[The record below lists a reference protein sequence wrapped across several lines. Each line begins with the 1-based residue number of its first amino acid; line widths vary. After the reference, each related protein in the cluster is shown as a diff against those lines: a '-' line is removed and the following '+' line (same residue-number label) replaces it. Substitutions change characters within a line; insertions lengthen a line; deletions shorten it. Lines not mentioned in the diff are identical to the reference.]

1 MVSAIGRTNSEGML
15 RIICPFCG
23 ERDYTEFRY
32 GGDATKKRPAHTEAK
47 STVWHDYVFLFDNP
61 KGMHQEFWQHV
72 FGCREW
78 LVLERCTAT
87 NKVGASRLTRTASLK

>member
-1 MVSAIGRTNSEGML
+1 ML

-32 GGDATKKRPAHTEAK
+32 GGDATKKRPAHIGAQL
-47 STVWHDYVFLFDNP
+47 SAWHDYVFLFDNP

-72 FGCREW
+72 LGCREW

-87 NKVGASRLTRTASLK
+87 NDGGASRLTRASSLK